1 MAAVHW
7 SPLVSCR
14 SSPAGPKLVGFV
26 CRAGSLPCSLLEA
39 ARGAAGRHLQPS
51 ETVRAPLRDPDR
63 LLRRSR
69 DASWPVGRPGQG
81 RAGQPAVT
89 AATSRDAGD
98 AHKGGGVGGQRGCW
112 LLAARLVVLD
122 AGSTVCVSAAIGNK
136 STLHATSARGWASDP
151 RPCWCCW
158 CWLVLA
164 VAATRQLLALARW
177 RHLSGMAWHG
187 HGPPPASSTA
197 SSRRPRHV
205 YAQVCRCAGVQVCKV
220 WSTGAVR
227 STSSRWPRPCPCV
240 YVHVHRCV
248 STCSSQG

>member
-112 LLAARLVVLD
+112 L
-122 AGSTVCVSAAIGNK
+122 
-136 STLHATSARGWASDP
+136 RGWWCSTRAAQCVFQQQSGIN
-151 RPCWCCW
+151 RPCTPHPPEGGHPIRGPVGAAGAGW
-158 CWLVLA
+158 CWLLLRRDSCWRWLA
-164 VAATRQLLALARW
+164 GGTYR
-177 RHLSGMAWHG
+177 AWHG
-187 HGPPPASSTA
+187 MGMG
-197 SSRRPRHV
+197 RPRPAARRHLAGHV
-205 YAQVCRCAGVQVCKV
+205 TCMLRCAGVQGVVHGC
-220 WSTGAVR
+220 R
-227 STSSRWPRPCPCV
+227 E
-240 YVHVHRCV
+240 VHVVPLAPSMPMCLC
-248 STCSSQG
+248 TCT